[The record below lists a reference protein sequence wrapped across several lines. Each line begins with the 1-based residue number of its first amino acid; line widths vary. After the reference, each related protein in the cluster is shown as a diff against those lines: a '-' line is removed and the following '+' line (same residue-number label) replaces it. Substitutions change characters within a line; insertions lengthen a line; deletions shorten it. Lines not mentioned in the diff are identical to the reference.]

1 MTPEA
6 MALEQRIR
14 EAGALVEKHQNAGQ
28 TQKAREAFAVVR
40 ELVAQRTPDT
50 IAEMEAQ
57 RGMRHA

>member
-14 EAGALVEKHQNAGQ
+14 DAGALVEKHQNAGQ
-28 TQKAREAFAVVR
+28 TQKAREAFAEVR
-40 ELVAQRTPDT
+40 KLVDQRTPET

-57 RGMRHA
+57 RGIR

>member
-14 EAGALVEKHQNAGQ
+14 EAGALVEKFQNAGK